1 MVQESTIMP
10 ENKTKATDQS
20 VDEFLHK
27 VENEKKREDS
37 YKLIE
42 MMREVTG
49 EEPKMWGPSMV
60 GFGKYHYKYTSGRE
74 GDAFVTGFSP
84 RKGAMTLYI
93 LAGFEEED
101 DLLSKLGKFTT
112 GKSCL
117 YVKRLSDIDQDVLKQ
132 LVAKSVQHTKETY
145 PD

>member
-1 MVQESTIMP
+1 MS
-10 ENKTKATDQS
+10 ENKTKPTDVG

-27 VENEKKREDS
+27 VEDEKKREDS

-42 MMREVTG
+42 LMRDITG
-49 EEPKMWGPSMV
+49 EEPKMWGPTMV
-60 GFGKYHYKYTSGRE
+60 GFGKYHYKYATGRE

-93 LAGFEEED
+93 LAGFEGED
-101 DLLSKLGKFTT
+101 ALLSKLGKFTT

-117 YVKRLSDIDQDVLKQ
+117 YVKRLSDIDQDVLRE
-132 LVAKSVQHTKETY
+132 LVTKSVTHMKETY

>member
-1 MVQESTIMP
+1 MP
-10 ENKTKATDQS
+10 ENKTKATDVS
-20 VDEFLHK
+20 VDEFLHQ
-27 VENEKKREDS
+27 VEDEKKREDS
-37 YKLIE
+37 YTLIDL
-42 MMREVTG
+42 MREVTG

-60 GFGKYHYKYTSGRE
+60 GFGKYHYKYASGHE
-74 GDAFVTGFSP
+74 GDAFLAGFSP

-93 LAGFEEED
+93 LAGFERED

-117 YVKRLSDIDQDVLKQ
+117 YVKKLSDVNMDVLRE
-132 LVAKSVQHTKETY
+132 LVTESVTHTKETY

>member
-1 MVQESTIMP
+1 MS
-10 ENKTKATDQS
+10 ENKTKPTDVS

-27 VENEKKREDS
+27 VEDEKKREDS
-37 YKLIE
+37 YRLIE
-42 MMREVTG
+42 LMRDITG

-60 GFGKYHYKYTSGRE
+60 GFGKYHYKYASGHE
-74 GDAFVTGFSP
+74 GDAFLTGFSP

-93 LAGFEEED
+93 FAGFEGED
-101 DLLSKLGKFTT
+101 ALLSKLGKFTT

-117 YVKRLSDIDQDVLKQ
+117 YIKRLSDIDQDVLRE
-132 LVAKSVQHTKETY
+132 LVTKSVTHTKETY